1 MTRAWYVGTA
11 AVHSCGMTSDPTGLD
26 TRRLGRTGPTVSSP
40 ALVHGPVRRHGPT
53 DDDEGVQV
61 IRTYLDAG
69 GTLLDTGDFYGGGH
83 NEELIR

>member
-1 MTRAWYVGTA
+1 M
-11 AVHSCGMTSDPTGLD
+11 
-26 TRRLGRTGPTVSSP
+26 
-40 ALVHGPVRRHGPT
+40 HGPVRRHGPT

-69 GTLLDTGDFYGGGH
+69 GTLLDTGDFYGAGH